1 MLLLICNVLALRQ
14 LSARSK
20 EVEWKRLLLLLRF
33 CFPELPFLHAGRKS
47 AVLLPFFCG
56 DKQDIR
62 SVKDKP
68 FYWQSSVEKSAV
80 SRACLST
87 AAVLWLRGGGDGDHA
102 VATRG
107 FHVITHDGAQPSSLH
122 SLRP

>member
-1 MLLLICNVLALRQ
+1 MEAP
-14 LSARSK
+14 SA
-20 EVEWKRLLLLLRF
+20 
-33 CFPELPFLHAGRKS
+33 PPPI
-47 AVLLPFFCG
+47 LLPGIALPPCRQEIRSVTAIFCG

-87 AAVLWLRGGGDGDHA
+87 AAVLWLRALHFPRRKGEMKAFLPHPLLKC
-102 VATRG
+102 RRS
-107 FHVITHDGAQPSSLH
+107 QPF
-122 SLRP
+122 